1 MTYSAWSTAY
11 VTDTLGQNRCYVS
24 VTEWRRLHDENAG
37 AGRIFARLINDGKVV
52 YCSLGEPIVRIEDDL
67 KTEGTTPIVVP
78 DWVRE
83 VLYIEGSGEPV
94 DITWLTNESFPN
106 ATRVVLRSH
115 DSVLHHTDVREE
127 LERAL
132 TSHGVVAEGVT
143 IPIGL
148 QSLDDYTINVD
159 VIHTEPA
166 NVVLLEGD
174 EVVFEFEEALDSVPI
189 AQPPAQEPA
198 QPQQQQLPQPQES
211 DSMLPP
217 SLLPTPAITP
227 FPPGQGQRL
236 GGTCRP
242 PLPDGRPWNPWR
254 A

>member
-37 AGRIFARLINDGKVV
+37 AGRIFARLIVHGKVV
-52 YCSLGEPIVRIEDDL
+52 YCSLGEPIVRIEEDL

-94 DITWLTNESFPN
+94 DITWLSNESFPN

-143 IPIGL
+143 IPIAL

-174 EVVFEFEEALDSVPI
+174 EIVFEFEEALDSVP
-189 AQPPAQEPA
+189 AAEPE
-198 QPQQQQLPQPQES
+198 PEPEPQPEPPPLES
-211 DSMLPP
+211 DSILPP
-217 SLLPTPAITP
+217 SLLQMPASTP

>member
-11 VTDTLGQNRCYVS
+11 ISDPLGQNRCYVS
-24 VTEWRRLHDENAG
+24 ETEWRRLHDENVG
-37 AGRIFARLINDGKVV
+37 AGRIFARLVVDGKVV
-52 YCSLGEPIVRIEDDL
+52 YCSLGEPIIRIEEDL
-67 KTEGTTPIVVP
+67 RTEGTTPIVVP

-83 VLYIEGSGEPV
+83 VLYIEGSGESV
-94 DITWLTNESFPN
+94 DITWLSTESFPN

-148 QSLDDYTINVD
+148 QSLDDYMIHVD

-174 EVVFEFEEALDSVPI
+174 EIVFEFEEALDSVPV
-189 AQPPAQEPA
+189 ATPEPPVAT
-198 QPQQQQLPQPQES
+198 
-211 DSMLPP
+211 LPP
-217 SLLPTPAITP
+217 SVESTLLPLLSPPPPVNTP
-227 FPPGQGQRL
+227 FTSGQGERL
-236 GGTCRP
+236 GGTYHP

-254 A
+254 V

>member
-52 YCSLGEPIVRIEDDL
+52 YCSLGEPIVRIEEDL

-174 EVVFEFEEALDSVPI
+174 EIVFEFEEALDSVPI
-189 AQPPAQEPA
+189 ALPPAQEPA
-198 QPQQQQLPQPQES
+198 QQQQLPQSQES

-236 GGTCRP
+236 GGICRP

-254 A
+254 V